1 MKIEPYS
8 SPCTKLNSKW
18 IKDLNIKPDTLDLIK
33 RKVGKRLKLIGTG
46 GNFLNRTPVAH
57 VLRSTIDKWDL
68 MKQETSVRQR
78 YNKTNRQPTDW
89 EKIFTNLTS
98 DRGIISK
105 IYKELKKLITKN
117 KKTKKPT
124 NQPNKQNNNNNNNNS
139 NNNKKQPNQKIRYRT
154 KPRILN

>member
-105 IYKELKKLITKN
+105 IYKEHKKLT
-117 KKTKKPT
+117 TKKLHNPII
-124 NQPNKQNNNNNNNNS
+124 NCGAELNKEFSTEESQTTE
-139 NNNKKQPNQKIRYRT
+139 KYLKRF
-154 KPRILN
+154 